1 MRLKLGALLAASVMA
16 FVPAQDIAACTRVV
30 YLGLDGVVVT
40 ARSLDWVNDM
50 KPDLWAFPRGLQ
62 RDGAAGP
69 KSMQWTSKY
78 GSVVTTAYDAAST
91 DGVNERG
98 LVANLL
104 WLSETQ
110 YATPSPDDKR
120 RPLAVSAWAQYVLDN
135 YASVAEA
142 VEEMRKEAYYAA
154 AILLDGRPVQ
164 VHLSMS
170 DASGDSAVVEYLAG
184 KLTIHHG
191 RQYQVMTNSP
201 PYDQQLSL
209 YAYWQT
215 IGGNSMLP
223 GTVRAADRFVRMSYY
238 VNAVKR
244 TANPQEAVSTALSL
258 IRNASA
264 PFGMTPPPYE
274 PYEAATYWRTV
285 TDHKTRRYYFDSPRS
300 LDVFWV
306 ELADLDLAPG
316 APARKLKLG
325 GGAIY
330 TGNATARFEKAEPF
344 KFLPAPIK

>member
-16 FVPAQDIAACTRVV
+16 FVPTQDIAACTRVV

-40 ARSLDWVNDM
+40 ARSLDWINDM
-50 KPDLWAFPRGLQ
+50 KPDLWVFPRGLQ

-69 KSMQWTSKY
+69 KSVQWTSKY
-78 GSVVTTAYDAAST
+78 GSVVTTAYNAAST
-91 DGVNERG
+91 DGLNERG

-104 WLSETQ
+104 WLSEAQ
-110 YATPSPDDKR
+110 YVTPGPDDKR
-120 RPLAVSAWAQYVLDN
+120 RPLAISAWVQYVLDN
-135 YASVAEA
+135 YGSVAEA
-142 VEEMRKEAYYAA
+142 VEDMRKEAYYAA
-154 AILLDGRPVQ
+154 AILLDGKPVQ

-170 DASGDSAVVEYLAG
+170 DASGDSAVVEYLGG

-215 IGGNSMLP
+215 VGGNSMLP

-238 VNAVKR
+238 VNTVKR
-244 TANPQEAVSTALSL
+244 TADPHEAVSTGLSL

-264 PFGMTPPPYE
+264 PVGATPPPYE
-274 PYEAATYWRTV
+274 PYEAETYWRTV
-285 TDHKTRRYYFDSPRS
+285 TDHKNRRYYFDSPRS
-300 LDVFWV
+300 LEVFWV

-325 GGAIY
+325 DGASY
-330 TGNATARFEKAEPF
+330 TGNAVTRFEKVEPF
-344 KFLPAPIK
+344 KFLPAPVK